1 MRGKLAKVVFL
12 VAAIVLCVFTAYAD
26 DSFSC
31 AVTDQQ
37 GNVIYGY
44 HDTEKDQWY
53 LFLTNQVAISD
64 MEVQLQG
71 EVASVEK
78 GTVAQET
85 NVLSQAF
92 EQSGDSVV
100 VSLADGTSETISVM
114 QSELPSLYVALD
126 GATLDEVHQDKDVKY
141 EGTAVTLTDITNGK
155 NDLQV
160 TDATFKGRGNSS
172 WTHYEKKGYQI
183 KFDKKT
189 SVLGMAKAKKW
200 VLLANSSDDSMMRN
214 KLAFDLADQL
224 GMTYVPDGEYVD
236 LWINGDYRGTY
247 LICEKAEIGGS
258 RLDLND
264 PKGVLMEQD
273 EAFYASED
281 IWIENKSTG
290 KHFVVKESVT
300 ENDPALLQE
309 AVKGFDEALDAFME
323 YLAITPEGDI
333 TLDTLSRY
341 IDVDSFLQYYLVNE
355 YALNRESSTTSFYWY
370 RDGDQDVLHLGPV
383 WDFDTCMGNDLENA
397 DSYQTAHI
405 YSHIVFQRLL
415 PVPAVQNELGRLLEA
430 HAAAFSSMDD
440 EVEALYS
447 LLQTSAAMNYTRWD
461 DLKDEFSGKGTYFA
475 GTYQEAKDNL
485 KTWLEKREE
494 GFPLESVLQ
503 HLSRIGILVD
513 LYRAKMNISF
523 VGADGYEDLWFVVW
537 SEANGRDDIT
547 WYRAIKQTS
556 SEWDRTV
563 DLTRHQ
569 STGVYN
575 IHVWAGDGNK
585 PTEFQQ
591 STWIYVPE
599 FNTTRPTP
607 PTATAEVSTDCRTMK
622 VVAQNIEGYDK
633 VCFPIWSEA
642 NGQDDIAWYSAAKQ
656 TDGTWACTVD
666 LSNHYSTGNYQIHVY
681 GEKNGKRELLTN
693 TIANVEKLPP
703 RVTAEVSAD
712 YRTMRLVVTGV
723 DGYDQV
729 YLPTWSVV
737 NGQDD
742 IVWYSAEKQTD
753 GTWACTADLSNHN
766 STGKYLIHVYGRKDG
781 KQELLT
787 STTANV
793 EKLAPQVTAEV
804 SGDCRT
810 MHLTA
815 ANIENCD
822 QVYLATWSVTDG
834 QDDIVW
840 YPAEKQADGTW
851 AYTVDLRKH
860 HTAGQ
865 YMIHVYGRN
874 EQGGEL
880 HLLTNTTA
888 YVKRAILPDDPYVT
902 VELSADC
909 RTMKLTVQNA
919 SKYERVYLPVWSE
932 INGQDDLAWYV
943 AQRTADGLWVYT
955 VDMTAHHSAGTYY
968 VHVYGEKGGELQ
980 LLASAAP
987 SVKLAAA

>member
-1 MRGKLAKVVFL
+1 MREKLTKVVFL

-26 DSFSC
+26 DTFSC
-31 AVTDQQ
+31 TVTDQQ
-37 GNVIYGY
+37 GNVIQGY

-100 VSLADGTSETISVM
+100 VSLADGTSETITVM

-126 GATLDEVHQDKDVKY
+126 GVTLDTVHQDKSVKY
-141 EGTAVTLTDITNGK
+141 AGTAVTLTDTANEE
-155 NDLQV
+155 NDLRV
-160 TDATFKGRGNSS
+160 TNATFKGRGNSS
-172 WTHYEKKGYQI
+172 WVYYEKKGYQI

-200 VLLANSSDDSMMRN
+200 VLLANASDDSMMRN
-214 KLAFDLADQL
+214 KLAFDLADQI
-224 GMTYVPDGEYVD
+224 GMTYAPDGEYVD

-258 RLDLND
+258 RLNLND

-281 IWIENKSTG
+281 IWIQNNSTG

-300 ENDPALLQE
+300 EDDPALLQE
-309 AVKGFDEALDAFME
+309 AVKDFDGALDVFME
-323 YLAITPEGDI
+323 YLATTPNGDI

-355 YALNRESSTTSFYWY
+355 YTLNRESVISSFYWY
-370 RDGDQDVLHLGPV
+370 KDGDQDALHIGPV
-383 WDFDTCMGNDLENA
+383 WDFDTCMGNDTGDV
-397 DSYQTAHI
+397 DSYRDVYIYNHI
-405 YSHIVFQRLL
+405 IYQRLL
-415 PVPAVQNELGRLLEA
+415 SIPAVQSELGRLLET
-430 HAAAFSSMDD
+430 HAAAFNGMGD
-440 EVEALYS
+440 EVEALYV

-461 DLKDEFSGKGTYFA
+461 DLSGEFTGKGTYFA

-494 GFPLESVLQ
+494 NFPIKSVLQ
-503 HLSRIGILVD
+503 SLGQISVCTD
-513 LYRAKMNISF
+513 LEYAKMNLSF
-523 VGADGYEDLWFVVW
+523 TGADGYENLWFVVW
-537 SEANGRDDIT
+537 SAENGRDDIA
-547 WYRAIKQTS
+547 WYPAEKVHDG
-556 SEWDRTV
+556 WCYVV
-563 DLTRHQ
+563 DLTRHR
-569 STGVYN
+569 STGIYSV
-575 IHVWAGDGNK
+575 HVWAGNGGK
-585 PTEFQQ
+585 PTEFQRN
-591 STWIYVPE
+591 TLAYVPE
-599 FNTTRPTP
+599 FNTTPPTP

-622 VVAQNIEGYDK
+622 VVARNIEGYDK

-742 IVWYSAEKQTD
+742 IVWYSAAKQAD
-753 GTWACTADLSNHN
+753 GTWACTADLLNHN

-888 YVKRAILPDDPYVT
+888 YVKRAVLPDDPYVT

-932 INGQDDLAWYV
+932 INGQDDLAWYA

>member
-1 MRGKLAKVVFL
+1 MREKLTKVVFL

-92 EQSGDSVV
+92 EQSGDSVM
-100 VSLADGTSETISVM
+100 VSLADGTSETITVM

-172 WTHYEKKGYQI
+172 WVYYEKKGYQI

-200 VLLANSSDDSMMRN
+200 VLLANASDDSMMRN
-214 KLAFDLADQL
+214 KVTFDLAEQL

-300 ENDPALLQE
+300 EDDPALLQE

-355 YALNRESSTTSFYWY
+355 FVLNRESSGTSFYWY

-383 WDFDTCMGNDLENA
+383 WDFDTCMGNDLEST
-397 DSYQTAHI
+397 DSYQAAHL
-405 YSHIVFQRLL
+405 YVHIVYQRLL
-415 PVPAVQNELGRLLEA
+415 SIPAVQSELGRLLEA
-430 HAAAFSSMDD
+430 HAAAFDSMDG
-440 EVEALYS
+440 EVETLYA

-461 DLKDEFSGKGTYFA
+461 DLKGEFSGKGTYFA

-494 GFPLESVLQ
+494 GFPIESILQRTDRINVLT
-503 HLSRIGILVD
+503 D

-523 VGADGYEDLWFVVW
+523 EGADAYKDLWFVVW
-537 SEANGRDDIT
+537 SEENGRDDIA
-547 WYRAIKQTS
+547 WYHAGRR
-556 SEWDRTV
+556 SEGVWNCAV

-575 IHVWAGDGNK
+575 VHIWAGSGGK
-585 PTEFQQ
+585 PTDFQQ
-591 STWIYVPE
+591 STEVYVPE
-599 FNTTRPTP
+599 FNTTP
-607 PTATAEVSTDCRTMK
+607 PVAAAEVSTDCRTMK
-622 VVAQNIEGYDK
+622 VVARNIEGYDK

-656 TDGTWACTVD
+656 ADGTWTCTAD

-681 GEKNGKRELLTN
+681 GEKNGKLEMLTN
-693 TIANVEKLPP
+693 TTAYVEKLPP

-729 YLPTWSVV
+729 YLPMWSEV

-742 IVWYSAEKQTD
+742 IVWYS
-753 GTWACTADLSNHN
+753 
-766 STGKYLIHVYGRKDG
+766 
-781 KQELLT
+781 
-787 STTANV
+787 
-793 EKLAPQVTAEV
+793 
-804 SGDCRT
+804 
-810 MHLTA
+810 
-815 ANIENCD
+815 
-822 QVYLATWSVTDG
+822 
-834 QDDIVW
+834 
-840 YPAEKQADGTW
+840 AEKQADGTW

-932 INGQDDLAWYV
+932 INGQDDLTWYT